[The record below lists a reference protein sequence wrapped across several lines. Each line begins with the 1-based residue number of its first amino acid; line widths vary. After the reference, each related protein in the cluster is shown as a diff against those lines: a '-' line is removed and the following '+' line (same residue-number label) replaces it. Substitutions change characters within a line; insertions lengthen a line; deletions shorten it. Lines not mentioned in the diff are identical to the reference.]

1 VHERNVAAWLQ
12 GDNLTTLGA
21 ETDVVVNGG
30 PRPLNNDKRTHI
42 VRAYPEEPGTLEVIG
57 EPQDYKDGKKYKCSQ
72 QLTKCVEYQCWH
84 NVWIDRIMCGA
95 PVLAE

>member
-1 VHERNVAAWLQ
+1 
-12 GDNLTTLGA
+12 LTTLGA

-57 EPQDYKDGKKYKCSQ
+57 EPQDYKDGRKYQCSQ
-72 QLTKCVEYQCWH
+72 QLTKCVEYQCSQQLTKCVEHWCY
-84 NVWIDRIMCGA
+84 VWSTGACIMCG
-95 PVLAE
+95 LIM